1 MKKRITSSLLASVM
15 AVTVGAAS
23 AQEYVSIRY
32 PDGRP
37 DIVGI
42 DKANAILHTIG
53 VHVSTVDIP
62 VTAIP
67 LLKKSEAE
75 ALTDAD
81 KESLISQFS
90 MTREQLLEQ
99 IKLAGRVPSVP
110 GGGVMTRDVDGGV
123 YPNINDMKSAD
134 DEARKYILDKYGRL
148 HVNSS
153 EDGVAIDEVMTVLS
167 GGPFR
172 WGFTLKDGTV
182 IRFQV
187 NTIDINDKAVRV
199 SYSGMGMHTGIID
212 AENGLM
218 LAYAHGPKEF
228 VMRYKADVPHADLLG
243 TNPWIDYT
251 GTMPKVLDR
260 VKR

>member
-1 MKKRITSSLLASVM
+1 MKKLITSSLLASV
-15 AVTVGAAS
+15 VTVTSGAAS

-37 DIVGI
+37 DVVGI
-42 DKANAILHTIG
+42 DKTNEILHTIG
-53 VHVSTVDIP
+53 VHISTVDIP
-62 VTAIP
+62 VAAIP
-67 LLKKSEAE
+67 LLKKSETE
-75 ALTDAD
+75 PLNDAD
-81 KESLISQFS
+81 KKTLISQFS
-90 MTREQLLEQ
+90 MTREQLLDQ
-99 IKLAGRVPSVP
+99 IKLAGREPSVP
-110 GGGVMTRDVDGGV
+110 DGGVMSRDVDGEI

-134 DEARKYILDKYGRL
+134 AEARKFILDKYGRL

-187 NTIDINDKAVRV
+187 NTINIHDKAVRV
-199 SYSGMGMHTGIID
+199 SYSGMGMHAGIID
-212 AENGLM
+212 ASNGLM

-228 VMRYKADVPHADLLG
+228 VMRYKGDVPYANLLG

-251 GTMPKVLDR
+251 GTMPKVLDS
-260 VKR
+260 VKQ